1 MLTHR
6 LLVSIPLIAVALLAF
21 LTPGLPGA
29 VAFFLLVAAALGLA
43 VHEFFGITGKLG
55 YPGMP
60 KWVVTVGLLQLG
72 CIAGGGLFLV
82 GDGKWETDLLPPG
95 FLIVPLAMQGFFL
108 ALLLLGVFFLLC
120 QGGASKQKAIDAL
133 ISLGGYLYICWPLSL
148 AAGLFYA
155 GGLHEMGPRLLTLF
169 LLVGVRFGDT
179 GGYVV
184 GCSTAKLPGGNHKIS
199 PVLSPKKSWEGLF
212 GSIAFSAIAAWLLI
226 YFLGPRLNLGETEV
240 LALNGTAALVFSI
253 VFGIVCGLV
262 GFLGDLAESALKRAA
277 EVKDS
282 GQIPGLGGAL
292 DLLDS
297 VLVMAP
303 ICYLALAVYSELFC

>member
-29 VAFFLLVAAALGLA
+29 AAFFLLIAAALVLA
-43 VHEFFGITGKLG
+43 VHEFFGVTGKLG

-60 KWVVTVGLLQLG
+60 KWVMAVGLLQLG
-72 CIAGGGLFLV
+72 CIASGGLLLV
-82 GDGKWETDLLPPG
+82 GELESDLSPTEFLTIPLVTLNV
-95 FLIVPLAMQGFFL
+95 FLI
-108 ALLLLGVFFLLC
+108 LLLLGVFFLLC
-120 QGGASKQKAIDAL
+120 RGGASKQKAIDAL
-133 ISLGGYLYICWPLSL
+133 VSLGGYLYICWPLSL

-212 GSIAFSAIAAWLLI
+212 GSIAFSAIAAWLLVH
-226 YFLGPRLNLGETEV
+226 FLGGKLSLGDVEV
-240 LALNGTAALVFSI
+240 LALDGQAAVIFSI
-253 VFGIVCGLV
+253 AFGVVCGLV

-303 ICYLALAVYSELFC
+303 ICYLALVIYSEFFC